1 VGYRELRPVPF
12 ARFHNRTINGKPC
25 AVPVNHL
32 KSNGRTIE
40 EPRDIANEIG
50 STLSYNSST
59 NHYTDRFRR
68 YQTVQEQRIINF
80 TSNNR
85 ESYNQPFPLSE
96 LRDALRKSH
105 DSDTGPDEIH
115 YQMLKHLPASA
126 LNTLLQLFNQ
136 IWTTGRFPPSWSEAT
151 VIPIPKPG
159 KDPTSADNYRPI
171 ALTSCVCKTFER
183 MVNERLV

>member
-1 VGYRELRPVPF
+1 MIRR
-12 ARFHNRTINGKPC
+12 INGKPC
-25 AVPVNHL
+25 AVPISHL

-50 STLSYNSST
+50 STLSYHSSS

-85 ESYNQPFPLSE
+85 ESFSLSG

-105 DSDTGPDEIH
+105 DSASGPDEIH

-126 LNTLLQLFNQ
+126 LSTL
-136 IWTTGRFPPSWSEAT
+136 AT
-151 VIPIPKPG
+151 V
-159 KDPTSADNYRPI
+159 
-171 ALTSCVCKTFER
+171 
-183 MVNERLV
+183 